1 MRKKAEAEV
10 AFARVVRRELDAIN
24 AEERAKENGCVFSP
38 LQLLVATQVALDAL
52 VEMHD
57 AEDAQSVVDAWRE
70 KATNDD

>member
-1 MRKKAEAEV
+1 MRKKAEAEA

-38 LQLLVATQVALDAL
+38 LQLLVATQVALNAL

-57 AEDAQSVVDAWRE
+57 AEDAQKTVDAYAL
-70 KATNDD
+70 KALKEG